1 MDPQLFGR
9 YQIIRKLAG
18 GGMGRVFLAYDPTL
32 NRQVGLKLIDA
43 GADRDSID
51 VVAAERRGAA
61 LQDQLAKREASGR
74 VAQIFDVGDREGYFY
89 IAMEYIEGEDLSEL
103 VARGP
108 LDTQRAVGIA
118 LDILDVLVKAHTFQT
133 VIEERTHRGIIH
145 GDIKPRN
152 IRMTSGGQ
160 VKVLDFGI
168 AKAVSMT
175 RSITFNQFGSV
186 PYSSPE
192 RLQTGDMDT
201 RSDVWSVAIV
211 LFEMLTGK
219 PYFEAEASSK
229 LEWMIRN
236 YSALQPSVAELP
248 PGLREILSRALD
260 PDANRRFPSAAAFQA
275 ALYEWRALCSS
286 DHAYPNHAVY
296 SGEIDATRRTVYPS
310 PDERTVRSQQ
320 VPGEAPRTVITTPT
334 RLTPKLPPIRIP
346 ESIFHLA
353 VPALVAL
360 FLITV
365 FVVVYEIRM
374 WDNAKAL
381 RAEIDSGQVAP
392 DQARTVYRALA
403 KQSLFAWPVAPAR
416 NSLLDRY
423 VAEADRVIADYR
435 EASESTPVNIT
446 DWQRA
451 QKALSSAM
459 ALAPEDKPVRGKSEL
474 VDGYLQ
480 LAFLRNL
487 KLPGKDTAARQAYAQ
502 RSNGLVKKARE
513 DFEQARAMLPHAPEP
528 HLGLALIQMRDGDLD
543 KAEEELNL
551 SKRNGF
557 QPGRREQRALADG
570 YKARGEKWVAQ
581 AKIAHGRP
589 QMEDALKRAEN
600 DLAHAQDLYNAVAP
614 LFNGVQ
620 LAERVS
626 LERDQAAKTLAEAE
640 QAAPP
645 EGGDSA
651 APVKENQ

>member
-43 GADRDSID
+43 GGDRDSID
-51 VVAAERRGAA
+51 VVAAERRGAT

-108 LDTQRAVGIA
+108 LDPQRAVGIA
-118 LDILDVLVKAHTFQT
+118 LDVLDVLAKAHTFQT

-152 IRMTSGGQ
+152 IRLTGAGQ

-192 RLQTGDMDT
+192 RLQTGDMDA

-229 LEWMIRN
+229 LEWIIRN
-236 YSALQPSVAELP
+236 YRALQPAIAELP
-248 PGLREILSRALD
+248 SGLREILSRALD
-260 PDANRRFPSAAAFQA
+260 PDLSKRFASAAALQS
-275 ALYEWRALCSS
+275 ALHEWRSY
-286 DHAYPNHAVY
+286 AYPNHSIY
-296 SGEIDATRRTVYPS
+296 SADLDATRRTAYPN
-310 PDERTVRSQQ
+310 PDERTVRAAI
-320 VPGEAPRTVITTPT
+320 PAKRIPTTI
-334 RLTPKLPPIRIP
+334 RAARFRIP
-346 ESIFHLA
+346 ESVFHLA

-360 FLITV
+360 FLIGV
-365 FVVVYEIRM
+365 FLVVYEIRM
-374 WDNAKAL
+374 WNNAKDL
-381 RAEIDSGQVAP
+381 RSRLDSGQVTL
-392 DQARTVYRALA
+392 DVARTAYQALA
-403 KQSLFAWPVAPAR
+403 KKSLFSWPLSPAR
-416 NSLLDRY
+416 KSLLDRY

-435 EASESTPVNIT
+435 EESESTPVNIG
-446 DWQRA
+446 DWKRA
-451 QKALSSAM
+451 QAALSSAA
-459 ALAPEDKPVRGKSEL
+459 ALAPEDGTIRGKSDL

-480 LAFLRNL
+480 LSNIARL
-487 KLPGKDTAARQAYAQ
+487 KATRDYAQ
-502 RSNGLVKKARE
+502 ARSLLVKNARG
-513 DFEQARAMLPHAPEP
+513 DFEQARNLLPHAPDP
-528 HLGLALIQMRDGDLD
+528 HLGLALIQMREGDLNR
-543 KAEEELNL
+543 AEEELQL
-551 SKRNGF
+551 AKRNGV
-557 QPGRREQRALADG
+557 QPGRRQQRALADG
-570 YKARGEKWVAQ
+570 YKTRGERWLAE
-581 AKIAHGRP
+581 AKRADGLS
-589 QMEDALKRAEN
+589 QMQDALKHADS
-600 DLAHAQDLYNAVAP
+600 DLAHAQDLYNSVAP

-620 LAERVS
+620 LAEKVS
-626 LERDQAAKTLAEAE
+626 LERDKAAKSLAEAE
-640 QAAPP
+640 QAAPGP
-645 EGGDSA
+645 AD
-651 APVKENQ
+651 APKESQQ